1 MAIINHALVARGR
14 FSGSNYKVDA
24 MKSVIA
30 QLFSSFY
37 SVLSQDYT
45 RVDTNTLDYDGKTNY
60 YFRETYKISTH
71 SNKYLVV
78 QINILPNIAPSS
90 NNALT
95 VNFYIAQEIVSSST
109 SQTVSPVAKI
119 DTSAA
124 PKIDIIQS
132 TENNI
137 TTWEVNILFNLLQFK
152 NESVS
157 IYCLG
162 GAVTTKT
169 QFLQSMGKCTINDE
183 DYLLHTYSN
192 ATNMYFILYNKDG
205 DRYYTYSFLIAT
217 STGTVS
223 ADSILTLPIYLSN
236 GNVVN
241 SQVYNL
247 KLENALQCPNN
258 ACSYGGIYNIGGVD
272 YFAIGNN
279 FLLKM

>member
-1 MAIINHALVARGR
+1 MSIINHALVAGGR

-37 SVLSQDYT
+37 NVLSQEYT

-60 YFRETYKISTH
+60 YFRETYKIATH
-71 SNKYLVV
+71 SSKYLVV
-78 QINILPNIAPSS
+78 QMQVLPNITATA
-90 NNALT
+90 NNALS
-95 VNFYIAQEIVSSST
+95 VNFYITQDVVSSGS
-109 SQTVSPVAKI
+109 SSVSNTVANI
-119 DTSAA
+119 GTLTA

-132 TENNI
+132 MENNI

-162 GAVTTKT
+162 GAATTKT
-169 QFLQSMGKCTINDE
+169 QFLQSIGKCTINDE

-217 STGTVS
+217 STGTGS
-223 ADSILTLPIYLSN
+223 TDSILTLPIYLSN

-247 KLENALQCPNN
+247 KLENALQCPSN

>member
-1 MAIINHALVARGR
+1 MAIINHALVAEGR
-14 FSGSNYKVDA
+14 FSGGNYKVDA

-37 SVLSQDYT
+37 NVLSQDYT

-60 YFRETYKISTH
+60 YFRETYKIATH
-71 SNKYLVV
+71 SSKYLVV
-78 QINILPNIAPSS
+78 QINILPNITPNS
-90 NNALT
+90 NNTLA
-95 VNFYIAQEIVSSST
+95 VNFYITQEIASSST
-109 SQTVSPVAKI
+109 SQTISPIAEI
-119 DTSAA
+119 YTSVE

-169 QFLQSMGKCTINDE
+169 QFLQSIGKCTINDE
-183 DYLLHTYSN
+183 DYLLNTYSN
-192 ATNMYFILYNKDG
+192 ATNTYFILYNKDG

-217 STGTVS
+217 STGTGS
-223 ADSILTLPIYLSN
+223 TDSILTLPIYLSN